1 MSSYHETISVPFDRI
16 KSSESPFNSFVSSG
30 LFSNLYQGVNVTAVV
45 ILRIINVAI
54 QFA

>member
-1 MSSYHETISVPFDRI
+1 MPFDRI
-16 KSSESPFNSFVSSG
+16 NSSENPVNRFVSSG

-45 ILRIINVAI
+45 SLRIINVVI